1 MENHMKDLCLMSKEK
16 IKKQDMNSCYSTN
29 RGLLEENELIK
40 SKILDAVLKG
50 ITDIIG
56 VYKPDGT
63 IMFYNEAGYEFF
75 KKTPSQ
81 IEGKKCYEMLG
92 RCTRCSNCT
101 TMEVLNTK
109 TMMKLEKYMPEI
121 GRYMDVTCNPVF
133 DEEGNIVLVVEQLRD
148 ITEEKKL
155 QQELI
160 ESEERYRR
168 VIDLSPDA
176 IVILVEGKIVLA
188 NKEAARIADT
198 TKEKLIGLSIETFVS
213 IEYHSLIQ
221 ARIEYILREKVSS
234 PLFDYKLITLH
245 SNVIDV
251 QVSSKYVIYGGMPAI
266 QCVIRDITEYKKS
279 LNTASKEQIKSLERN
294 FPIESKAVLETL
306 YIPSKTL
313 SGDYYII
320 KKISEDLVL
329 GVLFDVSGKGV
340 NAAMSISA
348 FRVLFQEAMNVFTN
362 PKDLLN
368 ELNKKVSDYLDESY
382 IAACCF
388 SFNFKENQLKIVGA
402 GINRF
407 MYQSE
412 HIIEEKIVK
421 GPFLGMFPNSLFD
434 EEVIQINKGD
444 RIFFFTDGLDIVF
457 DDEKKVNE
465 VTKLQNIG
473 ITKEYL
479 YNCFI
484 DKTLGVNVLVDDSTL
499 LIVEI
504 L

>member
-1 MENHMKDLCLMSKEK
+1 MENHTKDPCLISMEK
-16 IKKQDMNSCYSTN
+16 TKDKDIKSYYSLN
-29 RGLLEENELIK
+29 KGIIDENELIK
-40 SKILDAVLKG
+40 SKIFDAVFKG

-63 IMFYNEAGYEFF
+63 IMFYNEVGYEFF

-81 IEGKKCYEMLG
+81 MEGKKCYEMLG

-121 GRYMDVTCNPVF
+121 DRYMDVTCNPVF

-148 ITEEKKL
+148 ITKEKKL

-168 VIDLSPDA
+168 IIDLSPDA
-176 IVILVEGKIVLA
+176 IVVLVDGKIVLA

-251 QVSSKYVIYGGMPAI
+251 QVSSKYVIYGGRPAI

-279 LNTASKEQIKSLERN
+279 LNTALKEQIKSLEKI
-294 FPIESKAVLETL
+294 FPIKSKAVLETL
-306 YIPSKTL
+306 YIPSKIL

-340 NAAMSISA
+340 SAAMSISA

-362 PKDLLN
+362 PKELLD

-388 SFNFKENQLKIVGA
+388 SFNFKENQLKVVGA

-434 EEVIQINKGD
+434 EEVIQVNKGD

-457 DDEKKVNE
+457 DDEKITSEVVN
-465 VTKLQNIG
+465 LQNVG
-473 ITKEYL
+473 ITKDYI
-479 YNCFI
+479 YSRFM
-484 DKTLGVNVLVDDSTL
+484 DKTLDVNVLVDDSTL